1 MIKNTDSQM
10 LLYRARLLLEE
21 GENEAAFSALQSVH
35 TEDEKQ
41 QRDVSYL
48 LGWYYIQ
55 LRQWDDAIRTLSP
68 LIEQSTHTT
77 NQETLLERER
87 LTLHLLRLGLA
98 AVNLAHYEDA
108 AHHFTLCLKVL
119 HDRRVNL
126 PTVRVRARY
135 YLAMT
140 CIMRGFPAIAIQHY
154 EDALRLCRHYHVEE
168 ALSHI
173 YHGLCEA
180 YRHTGDLVKAYS
192 AGQEALRLYEQVG
205 DRRMEARMHNLLGQT
220 RFLAGDHQEAVQ
232 HYETSLSIAINDDGP
247 TMAMV
252 DCAALADLRLAEK
265 QLKEA
270 KHYCKLA
277 LQEMKRSDDSHMRG
291 YTYQII
297 GKVAYED
304 AQQAE
309 GEQRQQLLEETISW
323 FEQARDQL
331 AQTQAYPDIAE
342 TLRSLAQTLEE
353 LGRVAEAIECWRA
366 GYEVLSHRTLPDRV
380 L

>member
-1 MIKNTDSQM
+1 VIQNTDSQM

-21 GENEAAFSALQSVH
+21 GENEAALSTLQDVRI
-35 TEDEKQ
+35 ENEMQ
-41 QRDVSYL
+41 QRDVAYL
-48 LGWYYIQ
+48 LGWCYIQ
-55 LRQWDDAIRTLSP
+55 LKQWDDAIRTLSP
-68 LIEQSTHTT
+68 LLEQSAHMT

-87 LTLHLLRLGLA
+87 LTLYLLRLGLA

-108 AHHFTLCLKVL
+108 AHHFTICLKVL
-119 HDRRVNL
+119 HDRRVHL
-126 PTVRVRARY
+126 PTVRVKARY

-140 CIMRGFPAIAIQHY
+140 CVMRGFPAIAIQHY
-154 EDALRLCRHYHVEE
+154 EDALRLCRHYHVDE

-173 YHGLCEA
+173 YHGLCDA
-180 YRHTGDLVKAYS
+180 YRLTGDLVKAYN

-205 DRRMEARMHNLLGQT
+205 DRRMEARMHNLLGRT
-220 RFLAGDHQEAVQ
+220 RFLAGEYQQAAQ
-232 HYETSLSIAINDDGP
+232 HYETSLAIAVKNDGP

-270 KHYCKLA
+270 RRYCKLA
-277 LQEMKRSDDSHMRG
+277 LQEMKRSDDAHMRG

-297 GKVAYED
+297 GKVAHED

-309 GEQRQQLLEETISW
+309 GKQRQQLLEEAVSW

-331 AQTQAYPDIAE
+331 AHTQAYPDMAE
-342 TLRSLAQTLEE
+342 TLRNLAQTLEE

-366 GYEVLSHRTLPDRV
+366 GYEVLSRRKLPDRV